1 MKTIKNANL
10 IIVLFVLLFNNFFS
24 FGQTMNL
31 GPALTGIPGN
41 TVDVPLNVNN
51 MNNIGSMDIRIT
63 YDTTIMSFIGIV
75 NPSADASGI
84 LYGTQPISGS
94 IKRINLSW
102 VTTGSTGV
110 NFVNGKFLDLRFNY
124 INGNSAIDFQV
135 PAIEVLDYNGDP
147 VNVAFTNSSIS
158 APFAISNF
166 NVTGT
171 GSYCNGS
178 SGLTVGLSGSQM
190 SVNYQLKKD
199 GINEGSQI
207 PGTGNALSWTN
218 KLAGTYTVEAIYNTT
233 SQMMTGNAV
242 ISSTTQLAVAV
253 SIIASSTT
261 VTIGTP
267 VNFTAT
273 PTNGGSNPSYQ
284 WQVNSINAG
293 TNANT
298 FSYTPSNADVVSCI
312 MTSDLTFCITNNP
325 AASNNIS
332 ITVNQAAAMNLGPA
346 IISLPNSVVNV
357 PVNVSDMNN
366 IGSMDIRITYDTTI
380 MSFIGIVNPSADA
393 SGILYG
399 TQPISGSIKRI
410 NLSWVT
416 SGSTGVNF
424 VNGKFLDL
432 SFNYI
437 GGNSTIDFQT
447 ATIEILDYN
456 GDPVNV
462 NFTNTSITEQF
473 VINNYSVSGSGSY
486 CSGSNGLTVGLSG
499 SQIGVNYQLKKAGT
513 NDGSTIPG
521 TGSALSWSNKTAGT
535 YTVEARYGTTFQTM
549 SGSAIITSTSTVAV
563 GVSISANSTTVLQG
577 TSVNLTA
584 VPTNGGSN
592 PVYQWKVNNINA
604 GTNSNTFSY
613 IPSNLDVV
621 KCVMTSDLTSCLSN
635 NPATS
640 NNITISVTADT
651 AFINL
656 GNTITA
662 MSGTEILVPVN
673 IDSLINAG
681 SMDLRIQYDS
691 TKLNF
696 IDVVNISANA
706 SGVISNPSNVGGTIK
721 QLNISWV
728 ADNSGINPNGKFLD
742 LKFNYIG
749 GNTTLQF
756 NQPLCEV
763 LSWDGISVY
772 VNYSN
777 VMINHIPVWT
787 GNVNNIWENAA
798 NWTNN
803 ILPNSTSNVIIPVV
817 TTHYP
822 TVNFATTINNLT
834 LESNATGTASLL
846 DNSLLTVNGTANVKL
861 YVTGNKWH
869 MLSIPVQSA
878 TSGVFHL
885 GSGQP
890 DIYIKGFAAGNWTSL
905 ITNTTTPLVPTKGY
919 AIWADTQTGSTPNP
933 TITFTGAIN
942 IGNQPIATETG
953 WTLIGNPYTSALDW
967 NTLNL
972 GNVEGQTVRVWND
985 ALQLYSSYQLGGAS
999 LNGGSQYLSPMQ
1011 AFFVKGLNANG
1022 ISLTDANRVHNNQAF
1037 QKSGNTINDLVKIK
1051 AQASTYSDEIAFVYN
1066 TNATNS
1072 FDNMYDAS
1080 KLFVTET
1087 SIPQIYSLAGN
1098 NELSINTFGSLPAA
1112 FPVNIKIGV
1121 ADNVVM
1127 TASEFD
1133 NFDSN
1138 VSIKLEDISTGNIQ
1152 DLRQNPVYSF
1162 AASANENANRFVLHF
1177 GMSPNSI
1184 NEASNNNTNIYAY
1197 GKTIYV
1203 NTTESVKEIS
1213 VYDMLGK
1220 QIISKVGNNKEI
1232 HSIAID
1238 KASAF
1243 YMVRV
1248 ITDKAN
1254 YSEKVFIK

>member
-1 MKTIKNANL
+1 
-10 IIVLFVLLFNNFFS
+10 
-24 FGQTMNL
+24 MNL
-31 GPALTGIPGN
+31 GTAITGNPGN

-63 YDTTIMSFIGIV
+63 YDNTVMSFVGIV
-75 NPSADASGI
+75 NASADASGI
-84 LYGTQPISGS
+84 LSGTQVVSGNMY
-94 IKRINLSW
+94 RVNLSW
-102 VTTGSTGV
+102 VTSGSTGV

-124 INGNSAIDFQV
+124 INGNSAIDFQI

-147 VNVAFTNSSIS
+147 VNVAFTNTTIS

-207 PGTGNALSWTN
+207 PGTGNALSWAN
-218 KLAGTYTVEAIYNTT
+218 KLAGTYTVEAIYNST
-233 SQMMTGNAV
+233 SQMMTGSAV
-242 ISSTTQLAVAV
+242 VSSTTQLAVAV

-312 MTSDLTFCITNNP
+312 MTSDLTYCITNNP

-346 IISLPNSVVNV
+346 IISVANSVVNV
-357 PVNVSDMNN
+357 PVNVSDMIN

-380 MSFIGIVNPSADA
+380 MSFIGIVNASADA
-393 SGILYG
+393 SGILSG
-399 TQPISGSIKRI
+399 TQPISGSFKRI

-447 ATIEILDYN
+447 ASIEILDYN

-473 VINNYSVSGSGSY
+473 VINNYSVGGSGSF
-486 CSGSNGLTVGLSG
+486 CSGSNGLTVSLSG

-549 SGSAIITSTSTVAV
+549 SGSAIITSTSTIAV

-604 GTNSNTFSY
+604 GTNSNTFSF

-621 KCVMTSDLTSCLSN
+621 KCVMTSDLTSCISN

-662 MSGTEILVPVN
+662 IPGTEILVPVN
-673 IDSLINAG
+673 IDSLINTG

-691 TKLNF
+691 TVLNF
-696 IDVVNISANA
+696 IDVVNLSANA
-706 SGVISNPSNVGGTIK
+706 NGVISNPSNVGGTIK
-721 QLNISWV
+721 QLNISWL

-742 LKFNYIG
+742 IKFNYIG

-756 NQPLCEV
+756 NQSLCEV
-763 LSWDGISVY
+763 LSWDGIAVY

-777 VMINHIPVWT
+777 VMIN
-787 GNVNNIWENAA
+787 
-798 NWTNN
+798 
-803 ILPNSTSNVIIPVV
+803 
-817 TTHYP
+817 
-822 TVNFATTINNLT
+822 
-834 LESNATGTASLL
+834 
-846 DNSLLTVNGTANVKL
+846 
-861 YVTGNKWH
+861 
-869 MLSIPVQSA
+869 Q
-878 TSGVFHL
+878 
-885 GSGQP
+885 
-890 DIYIKGFAAGNWTSL
+890 
-905 ITNTTTPLVPTKGY
+905 
-919 AIWADTQTGSTPNP
+919 
-933 TITFTGAIN
+933 
-942 IGNQPIATETG
+942 
-953 WTLIGNPYTSALDW
+953 
-967 NTLNL
+967 
-972 GNVEGQTVRVWND
+972 
-985 ALQLYSSYQLGGAS
+985 
-999 LNGGSQYLSPMQ
+999 
-1011 AFFVKGLNANG
+1011 
-1022 ISLTDANRVHNNQAF
+1022 
-1037 QKSGNTINDLVKIK
+1037 
-1051 AQASTYSDEIAFVYN
+1051 
-1066 TNATNS
+1066 
-1072 FDNMYDAS
+1072 
-1080 KLFVTET
+1080 T
-1087 SIPQIYSLAGN
+1087 SI
-1098 NELSINTFGSLPAA
+1098 
-1112 FPVNIKIGV
+1112 
-1121 ADNVVM
+1121 
-1127 TASEFD
+1127 
-1133 NFDSN
+1133 
-1138 VSIKLEDISTGNIQ
+1138 
-1152 DLRQNPVYSF
+1152 
-1162 AASANENANRFVLHF
+1162 SA
-1177 GMSPNSI
+1177 
-1184 NEASNNNTNIYAY
+1184 
-1197 GKTIYV
+1197 
-1203 NTTESVKEIS
+1203 
-1213 VYDMLGK
+1213 
-1220 QIISKVGNNKEI
+1220 
-1232 HSIAID
+1232 
-1238 KASAF
+1238 
-1243 YMVRV
+1243 
-1248 ITDKAN
+1248 
-1254 YSEKVFIK
+1254 